1 MVEVKHPAKLRSLI
15 SQLRAPLILISFMV
29 LGFFFRLEMASFFPH
44 QPLFDEKAYIEF
56 AQGMIRQ
63 VFVADYYARTYGYP
77 LLLSLIFRIFGHSN
91 LYAIIII
98 QSILDTLT
106 AGLLLLI
113 SLKIWRKNTLAWA
126 TFFLYL
132 FNPLTASYC
141 GLYLSEIWGIFLL
154 VLTFYLFV
162 RACSESSGNMSSR
175 ARNERGDPV
184 RITGLLLRQPADR
197 NDSKLRL
204 IWYFFCGLALGLFT
218 FTRIMFWWWS
228 ILIIIGL
235 FWHSC
240 LRRQARGIASSPDVY
255 RGPRNDIFRIKL
267 LLLIVGFLLTVI
279 YPVMAN
285 WQIHKTI
292 SPLPVLPV
300 ALLDFTNSFK
310 VGRYPAI
317 LEDMYREIPL
327 DLRDEYWKIVLAS
340 ENNRQVYNFYLK
352 PKLREAGRYIISHP
366 FAFFFSRLRNIY
378 YYWDKTNLYYY
389 RDPFYPEDKQF
400 LEVGNAI
407 FLFLAL
413 LGIIHEIAASSR
425 RRSGL
430 LAMTLIFTLSLL
442 FYLTIPISL
451 LIPEERHV
459 LPVYPVLCLFLPFG
473 IVLIAK
479 TLSFKK
485 VSGRV

>member
-1 MVEVKHPAKLRSLI
+1 
-15 SQLRAPLILISFMV
+15 MV
-29 LGFFFRLEMASFFPH
+29 LGFFFRLKMASFFPH
-44 QPLFDEKAYIEF
+44 QPLYDEKAYLVF

-77 LLLSLIFRIFGHSN
+77 LLLSMVFRIFGHSN
-91 LYAIIII
+91 LYAIIIT

-113 SLKIWRKNTLAWA
+113 SLQIFRKNIWAWM

-154 VLTFYLFV
+154 VLTLYLFV
-162 RACSESSGNMSSR
+162 KDGHL
-175 ARNERGDPV
+175 
-184 RITGLLLRQPADR
+184 TWYLL
-197 NDSKLRL
+197 
-204 IWYFFCGLALGLFT
+204 CGLALGLFT

-228 ILIIIGL
+228 ILVIGGLLIYFRKKIKLVPLIIG
-235 FWHSC
+235 FS
-240 LRRQARGIASSPDVY
+240 
-255 RGPRNDIFRIKL
+255 
-267 LLLIVGFLLTVI
+267 LTVI

-285 WQIHKTI
+285 WRIHKAI

-317 LEDMYREIPL
+317 LDDMYREIPL
-327 DLRDEYWKIVLAS
+327 ETRNEYWRIVNLS
-340 ENNRQVYNFYLK
+340 EKNRQVFNFYLK
-352 PKLREAGRYIISHP
+352 PKLQEAGQYIFSHP
-366 FAFFFSRLRNIY
+366 FVFFLSRLRNIV

-389 RDPFYPEDKQF
+389 HDPFYPEDKQF
-400 LEVGNAI
+400 LRVGNAI
-407 FLFLAL
+407 FL
-413 LGIIHEIAASSR
+413 
-425 RRSGL
+425 L
-430 LAMTLIFTLSLL
+430 LAAVGILFQIREKRKTTDKKYLLIFVLSLL

-451 LIPEERHV
+451 LTPEERHV
-459 LPVYPVLCLFLPFG
+459 LPAYPVLCLFIPSG
-473 IVLIAK
+473 VVIIAK

-485 VSGRV
+485 ISGRV